1 MKLSQIYPSIMN
13 FYEKRQNNE
22 YFLRSN
28 TIEFGK
34 KSSKLLNNRLH
45 LAKTKH
51 IIMEKLDDPLKGVDL
66 VSISNLTFAKAQW
79 GILYIKNPNIYII
92 HFLIPHFFFHFV
104 ELLEFQ
110 SVLDGHLSLA

>member
-1 MKLSQIYPSIMN
+1 MKFSQIYPSIMN

-28 TIEFGK
+28 TIDFGK

-51 IIMEKLDDPLKGVDL
+51 IIMQKLDGPLKSL
-66 VSISNLTFAKAQW
+66 ARVSIYNSNFAKAR
-79 GILYIKNPNIYII
+79 
-92 HFLIPHFFFHFV
+92 
-104 ELLEFQ
+104 
-110 SVLDGHLSLA
+110 